1 MSAWGLEMLWLVAAA
16 FGLAS
21 SVIYLVNA
29 PSREAIDLV
38 LESPLKS
45 RFEVGMFTVCKRGD
59 AEDWSA
65 YSLVPPERVW
75 CYGPEYLGA
84 FRDRASAAKTSF
96 GDTALQRYLHPV
108 LMWNDIAFAILTGL
122 FAALADIGIALAVSK
137 PSVQLI
143 FFCLAAVGLVYGIA
157 DVFEDLTLINILKV
171 PSLVDANQAARANLL
186 TRIKVLA
193 MTASLSGGTLFIF
206 LMAIRSIYRRFSSL
220 EKA

>member
-1 MSAWGLEMLWLVAAA
+1 MSAWGLETLWLVAAA

-38 LESPLKS
+38 LESPSKS

-84 FRDRASAAKTSF
+84 FRDRASAARTSF
-96 GDTALQRYLHPV
+96 GDTALQRYLQPV

-122 FAALADIGIALAVSK
+122 FAAFADIGIALAVSK
-137 PSVQLI
+137 PSIQLI
-143 FFCLAAVGLVYGIA
+143 FICLAAVGLVYGIA
-157 DVFEDLTLINILKV
+157 DVLEDIALINILKI
-171 PSLVDANQAARANLL
+171 PSLVDANQAARANFL

-206 LMAIRSIYRRFSSL
+206 LMTIRSIYRRFSSL